1 MEGNLGNRF
10 SGTFEGLILALILTG
25 LYWLIGFLINKTINK
40 EIRTSTGYAICVIGG
55 FVLNRTLPK
64 LFT

>member
-1 MEGNLGNRF
+1 MESNLGNRF

>member
-1 MEGNLGNRF
+1 MESNLGNRF

-25 LYWLIGFLINKTINK
+25 LYWLIGSLINKTINK

>member
-1 MEGNLGNRF
+1 MESNLGNRF

-55 FVLNRTLPK
+55 FVLNRILPK
-64 LFT
+64 IFT